1 MSRARFMRRAGPL
14 VFVALSTWVQLCVI
28 CPAADFPSTL
38 PLSARQW
45 NDRGSKF
52 AQEQKWQPA
61 IEAFTEAIQL
71 ATNRSE
77 ILVNRAVALQKI
89 GEWERAEAD
98 CTAAV
103 AINPEDTRAFL
114 QRAIA
119 RAELGRNEDAFKDA
133 SRAVRMEP
141 ENSQCVFI
149 RHLLASRTGRHDLGH
164 VAGETYIGIHG
175 WADPWSPYIALLN
188 YVSLRRA
195 GNPAAAKALVAEAGS
210 SLPPADWPTPVT
222 LYLHGDLDESALLA
236 LATQPDRAT
245 LARYYIAMQHWL
257 EGDTAKARE
266 LFETIVATGD
276 RAFLQ
281 TKLAGDH
288 LQELRAQAANP
299 SGASKE

>member
-1 MSRARFMRRAGPL
+1 MNRARFMQRAGTL
-14 VFVALSTWVQLCVI
+14 AFIALSVCPQLCVHGQ
-28 CPAADFPSTL
+28 AADFPSTL

-89 GEWERAEAD
+89 GEWKRAEAD
-98 CTAAV
+98 CSAAV

-175 WADPWSPYIALLN
+175 WTDPWSPYIALLN

-195 GNPAAAKALVAEAGS
+195 GNPAAASALVAEVRLT
-210 SLPPADWPTPVT
+210 LPVADWPMPVAF
-222 LYLHGDLDESALLA
+222 YLHGDLDESALLA

-245 LARYYIAMQHWL
+245 LARYYIGMQHWL
-257 EGDTAKARE
+257 NGDAAKARE
-266 LFETIVATGD
+266 LFDVIVATGD

-281 TKLAGDH
+281 TKLASDH
-288 LQELRAQAANP
+288 LQEMSAQAANP
-299 SGASKE
+299 AGASKE